1 MTAPLLAL
9 DALCGSQACRGH
21 RCPRIRH
28 GYVRG
33 ELRGKCSQ
41 HRHCRAF
48 EPDELADLD
57 SPEESDA
64 TTTPAGTD
72 QAADG
77 CAVAAETADSPA
89 DPATPDV
96 SGCAFCRAFTVGSPQ
111 TEHLVCECEEWCGD
125 ARCSHHPDHGAARR
139 GYLARRAAT
148 TDSPAG
154 ADGVPGVAHRPGT
167 NLPGTSP
174 APDFGGREEA
184 APPAAGPAA
193 EALDLPRVSA
203 AGLIVYGVTYLCPEL
218 HARCRCQ
225 PVRWRVHLERIT
237 DGE

>member
-28 GYVRG
+28 GYVSG
-33 ELRGKCSQ
+33 VLRGKCSQ
-41 HRHCRAF
+41 HRLCRGF
-48 EPDELADLD
+48 ELADV
-57 SPEESDA
+57 E
-64 TTTPAGTD
+64 PA
-72 QAADG
+72 
-77 CAVAAETADSPA
+77 
-89 DPATPDV
+89 
-96 SGCAFCRAFTVGSPQ
+96 
-111 TEHLVCECEEWCGD
+111 
-125 ARCSHHPDHGAARR
+125 
-139 GYLARRAAT
+139 

-154 ADGVPGVAHRPGT
+154 VDGSPDRPRGH
-167 NLPGTSP
+167 LPGADP

-203 AGLIVYGVTYLCPEL
+203 AGLTRVGVTYLCPDL
-218 HARCRCQ
+218 HARCRCR